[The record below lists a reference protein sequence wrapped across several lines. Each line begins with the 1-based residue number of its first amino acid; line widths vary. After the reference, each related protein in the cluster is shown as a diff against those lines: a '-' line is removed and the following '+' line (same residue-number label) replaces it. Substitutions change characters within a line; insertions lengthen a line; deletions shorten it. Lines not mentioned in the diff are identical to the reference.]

1 MRAPGRLTYLT
12 LPVCLLSAF
21 LLSSACGPAGC
32 PVGDDLGTWQI
43 HTNPA
48 VTRTELPLDVC
59 RRQVEARAELQPGG
73 RIALSRAFTLPAAGQ
88 VDLAINAT
96 TTCPAAR
103 FTLRLDQ
110 QVVEAQSV
118 RLPAAAGQ
126 HTVEVAAEATNDA
139 PTCSVRLFPAL
150 VLP

>member
-1 MRAPGRLTYLT
+1 MIRRT
-12 LPVCLLSAF
+12 LSVCLLSAF
-21 LLSSACGPAGC
+21 LLSACGPAAC

-48 VTRTELPLDVC
+48 VMRTELPLDAC

-73 RIALSRAFTLPAAGQ
+73 RIALSRAFTMPAAGQ
-88 VDLAINAT
+88 LDLAINAT

-118 RLPAAAGQ
+118 RLPAAPGQ
-126 HTVEVAAEATNDA
+126 HTAEVAAEATSEA
-139 PTCSVRLFPAL
+139 PTCSVRLIPAL